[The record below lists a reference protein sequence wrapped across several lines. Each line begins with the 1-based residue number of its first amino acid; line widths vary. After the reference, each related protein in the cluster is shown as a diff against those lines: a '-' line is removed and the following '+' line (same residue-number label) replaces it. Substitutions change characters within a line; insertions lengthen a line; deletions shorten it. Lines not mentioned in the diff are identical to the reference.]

1 MSGLIFCGLSNL
13 LGFLSSLVIFY
24 DSFRVGQMGDKN
36 MFLFAFAS
44 LFLSIAYAMYST
56 LFFMGIL
63 YLPSRLY
70 WKAPILSTYPSP
82 LWMCASLIITIGF
95 FLLAVVF
102 TKQMQ
107 KKIPFEAF
115 ILPLVPLVFF
125 EMVGLSLA
133 CYLFFLAIVNLKQS
147 KGKYGIL
154 GLVTYFIFG
163 LAQVSI
169 VWGVLSHSDSLYL
182 LGIGLRGL
190 TFIPSLLVFIWRK
203 GGRARW

>member
-1 MSGLIFCGLSNL
+1 
-13 LGFLSSLVIFY
+13 
-24 DSFRVGQMGDKN
+24 MGDKN

-56 LFFMGIL
+56 LFFMRVL
-63 YLPSRLY
+63 YLSSSLGWRS
-70 WKAPILSTYPSP
+70 PILPTYPSL
-82 LWMCASLIITIGF
+82 LWTFTSLFITIGY

-133 CYLFFLAIVNLKQS
+133 CYLFFLAILNLKQS
-147 KGKYGIL
+147 KGTYGIL
-154 GLVTYFIFG
+154 GLVTYFILG

-169 VWGVLSHSDSLYL
+169 VWGVLSHSYLLYL
-182 LGIGLRGL
+182 LGLGLRGL
-190 TFIPSLLVFIWRK
+190 TFLPSLLVFIWRK